1 MPFNGRQVPKGF
13 SLIRKLLIKTLEK
26 FCYILFTFLLQDFYQ
41 QKLSEVIWKKI
52 WIKLCSFNILDLDM
66 VHKDI
71 C

>member
-41 QKLSEVIWKKI
+41 QKLSEVI
-52 WIKLCSFNILDLDM
+52 
-66 VHKDI
+66 
-71 C
+71 